1 MLPGMKPLACIIFIL
16 PLLLAPA
23 CIADSWIEEPWKNE
37 SLSTQDSNMS
47 LPDLM
52 PLNIA
57 GNESQ
62 IASLNETPYANYT
75 ASARSYELWIRN
87 NSTWARYIQ
96 VHQGDSI
103 DLIAYTSRPGHAD
116 LYRISYSRG
125 AVYHRGYDLLAGYYN
140 TMMSADEVGRTF
152 LILVLDNQPSAVIID
167 ALPAEKALPSG
178 PVDVKSSIPGK
189 AKVTIKSE
197 RVNGYDVY
205 VDGVF
210 YSSDIADGA
219 LDGIDSFTLDGDR
232 TYTITVSKRDV
243 MGTTYKSEYRRSF
256 KGGYAYTLKI

>member
-1 MLPGMKPLACIIFIL
+1 MKPSAYLIFIL
-16 PLLLAPA
+16 LLLLAPA
-23 CIADSWIEEPWKNE
+23 CIADSWTEEPWKNE
-37 SLSTQDSNMS
+37 SLSTQDNNIN

-52 PLNIA
+52 PLDIA

-62 IASLNETPYANYT
+62 IASLNETPYANRT
-75 ASARSYELWIRN
+75 TSARPCGLWIRN
-87 NSTWARYIQ
+87 KSTWAQYVQIY
-96 VHQGDSI
+96 QGDSI
-103 DLIAYTSRPGHAD
+103 DLIAYASRPGHAD
-116 LYRISYSRG
+116 LYRISYSRSIIS
-125 AVYHRGYDLLAGYYN
+125 HRGYDLLAGYYN
-140 TMMSADEVGRTF
+140 TIIKADEAGRTF
-152 LILVLDNQPSAVIID
+152 LTLVLDNQPSTAILDV
-167 ALPAEKALPSG
+167 LPAEKALPSG
-178 PVDVKSSIPGK
+178 PVDVKSALPGK

-219 LDGIDSFTLDGDR
+219 LDGVASFTLDGDR
-232 TYTITVSKRDV
+232 TYTITVSKRDI